1 MKKQIGPMIT
11 AFFCQ
16 YLSNEAGVSENTL
29 KSYRDTFVLY
39 IRYLEECGICK
50 PKYLNMAVFT
60 DDKVNAFLDW
70 LESERHCSIST
81 RNQRLA
87 AIKSFCNYVIRKTPE
102 NCKGCQDILQ
112 LRIKRAP
119 IAATIEYLPTDN
131 IASILKQPDCG
142 TLEGIRDLAI
152 LSFMY
157 ETGCRVQE
165 LIDVH
170 LGDISFRKPN
180 TVTLTGKGR
189 KARVIPISHN
199 ATSILKQYDERHR
212 ITELDQILFSNR
224 SSKPLSRSGVSY
236 ILNKHLQLARQDD
249 PTIFIKSIH
258 PHVFRH
264 SKAMHLLESGVN
276 LIYIRDFLGH
286 SSVTTTEI
294 YAKCNPELKRKYIIA
309 AASQLD
315 DSIQPYSDNEK
326 DELLEWL
333 KSNI

>member
-1 MKKQIGPMIT
+1 MKKHIGSLVT
-11 AFFCQ
+11 NFFCR
-16 YLSNEAGVSENTL
+16 YLTNEAGLSENTL

-39 IRYLEECGICK
+39 IKYLEENGVCK
-50 PKYLNMAVFT
+50 PKNLDMSSFT
-60 DDKVNAFLDW
+60 ADEVGKFLDW
-70 LESERHCSIST
+70 LESERGCGIST

-87 AIKSFCNYVIRKTPE
+87 ALKAFCNYVIRISPE
-102 NCKGCQDILQ
+102 NCKGCQEILQ

-119 IAATIEYLPTDN
+119 AAMVEYLPTDAV
-131 IASILKQPDCG
+131 ASILKQPDHS
-142 TLEGIRDLAI
+142 TSEGIRDLAI

-165 LIDVH
+165 LIDVR

-189 KARVIPISHN
+189 KTRIVPISCN
-199 ATSILKQYDERHR
+199 ASEIIRQYVERHG
-212 ITELDQILFSNR
+212 ITKPDQSLFNNRSNR
-224 SSKPLSRSGVSY
+224 HLSRSGVAY
-236 ILNKHLQLARQDD
+236 IMRKHQQSAMCAGLA
-249 PTIFIKSIH
+249 IFTKKIH

-294 YAKCNPELKRKYIIA
+294 YARCNPELKRKYIQEA
-309 AASQLD
+309 ANHLE
-315 DSIQPYSDNEK
+315 DSINPYSEDEK
-326 DELLEWL
+326 DALLEWL
-333 KSNI
+333 KNNI

>member
-1 MKKQIGPMIT
+1 MKNKIGSIIT
-11 AFFCQ
+11 DFFCK
-16 YLSNEAGVSENTL
+16 YLSNEAGLSENTL

-39 IRYLEECGICK
+39 IKYLEECGSYKLKNLDIT
-50 PKYLNMAVFT
+50 AFT
-60 DDKVNAFLDW
+60 NDRVSKFLDW
-70 LESERHCSIST
+70 LESDRHCSVST

-87 AIKSFCNYVIRKTPE
+87 ALKAFSNYVIRKAPE

-112 LRIKRAP
+112 LRVKRAP
-119 IAATIEYLPTDN
+119 SATIEYLPTDA
-131 IASILKQPDCG
+131 IASILKQPNYC

-152 LSFMY
+152 LTFMY

-165 LIDVH
+165 LIDAF

-180 TVTLTGKGR
+180 TVTLRGKGR
-189 KARVIPISHN
+189 KTRLVPISSN
-199 ATSILKQYDERHR
+199 ASEIIRQYVERHR
-212 ITELDQILFSNR
+212 VTQPDQTLFSNR
-224 SSKPLSRSGVSY
+224 SNKPLSRSGVAY
-236 ILNKHLQLARQDD
+236 ILKKHLKLAKQVE

-294 YAKCNPELKRKYIIA
+294 YAKCNPELKRKYIVE
-309 AASQLD
+309 AASQV
-315 DSIQPYSDNEK
+315 DSAIQPYSDSEK

-333 KSNI
+333 KNNI

>member
-1 MKKQIGPMIT
+1 MNKQIGSMIT

-16 YLSNEAGVSENTL
+16 YLSNEAGVSDNTL
-29 KSYRDTFVLY
+29 KSYRDTFILY
-39 IRYLEECGICK
+39 IRYLEERGVCK
-50 PKYLNMAVFT
+50 PKNLNMTVFT
-60 DDKVNAFLDW
+60 ADKVNAFLDW
-70 LESERHCSIST
+70 LESERCCSIST

-119 IAATIEYLPTDN
+119 LATIEYLPTDN
-131 IASILKQPDCG
+131 IASILKQPDCS
-142 TLEGIRDLAI
+142 TPEGIRDLAI

-189 KARVIPISHN
+189 KTRVIPISPN
-199 ATSILKQYDERHR
+199 ATSILRQYVERHR
-212 ITELDQILFSNR
+212 ITELDHVLFNNR
-224 SSKPLSRSGVSY
+224 SNKPLSRSGVAY
-236 ILNKHLQLARQDD
+236 ILNKHLQLARQIDS
-249 PTIFIKSIH
+249 TIFIKSIH

-294 YAKCNPELKRKYIIA
+294 YAKCNPELKRKYIIS

-326 DELLEWL
+326 NGLLEWL
-333 KSNI
+333 KNNI